1 MIRRDASLQLVLD
14 RYTLMEVF
22 PKASEATFDISP
34 MEACMGNANNTL
46 DQHLLF
52 PKKSKWLD

>member
-1 MIRRDASLQLVLD
+1 
-14 RYTLMEVF
+14 MEVF
-22 PKASEATFDISP
+22 PKESEATFDISP

-52 PKKSKWLD
+52 PKKSKWLE